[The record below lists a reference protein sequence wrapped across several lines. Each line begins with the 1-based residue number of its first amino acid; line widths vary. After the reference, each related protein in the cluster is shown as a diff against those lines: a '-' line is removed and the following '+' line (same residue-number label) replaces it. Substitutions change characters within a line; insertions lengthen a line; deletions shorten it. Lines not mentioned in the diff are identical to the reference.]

1 MMKMKKVF
9 ISGVVEKNLVI
20 VIGDLP
26 QVRIGFLQI
35 KVVLA
40 QAILNFKLMIL
51 MNQKLDNGMTTHQ
64 II

>member
-1 MMKMKKVF
+1 MMKMKKEF
-9 ISGVVEKNLVI
+9 ISGVVEKNLAI
-20 VIGDLP
+20 AIGDLH
-26 QVRIGFLQI
+26 QVLIEYLQI

-51 MNQKLDNGMTTHQ
+51 MNQKLGNGMIIHQ